1 MKTAPNMLYYRSR
14 YLFSVQLKTI
24 LSKPGFKKLVKHH
37 NLVNV
42 KTYLQ
47 LLKAFRLI
55 RDAFSVWLNFTNWEF
70 SFLAF
75 QTTERTIILEG
86 LPLKQR

>member
-47 LLKAFRLI
+47 LLKAFRIKYTECFFYFPQFFKQDDSRILKEI
-55 RDAFSVWLNFTNWEF
+55 KVI
-70 SFLAF
+70 SFRNNK
-75 QTTERTIILEG
+75 EKE
-86 LPLKQR
+86 

>member
-1 MKTAPNMLYYRSR
+1 MNSLDIT
-14 YLFSVQLKTI
+14 LFLVQLKPI
-24 LSKPGFKKLVKHH
+24 LSKPGLKKLVKHH

-55 RDAFSVWLNFTNWEF
+55 RDAFFWLNFTNWKIKN
-70 SFLAF
+70 S
-75 QTTERTIILEG
+75 IIVIDDEHQNE
-86 LPLKQR
+86 KYIEES